1 MSKSKKSK
9 NSKTVSTKVNILD
22 VVASEVAES
31 TLEVVRLGN
40 DETAIIPFTA
50 DSEGIDLHY
59 CSETEI
65 NGYVVCN
72 GPECVLCRIGR
83 RKEERLLLPV
93 YLPASGC
100 VGILPVSRSL
110 RPYALLPQI
119 SNVLKSDTL
128 MVMFVIREVGKY
140 MISTKSLE
148 KDMDGGE
155 LQIKEFLEDYAA
167 GSINLIDL
175 YPKIDNEQLLG
186 VDGIQKMAALKGIK
200 GNDSN

>member
-119 SNVLKSDTL
+119 SNVLKSDTP

-155 LQIKEFLEDYAA
+155 FQIKEFLEDYAA
-167 GSINLIDL
+167 GNINLIDL

>member
-1 MSKSKKSK
+1 MSKSKAAKS
-9 NSKTVSTKVNILD
+9 SKTVSTKVNILD
-22 VVASEVAES
+22 VVASEIAES

-65 NGYVVCN
+65 NSYVVCN
-72 GPECVLCRIGR
+72 GPDCVLCKIGR

>member
-1 MSKSKKSK
+1 MSKSKAAKS
-9 NSKTVSTKVNILD
+9 SKTVSTKVNILD
-22 VVASEVAES
+22 VVASEIAES

-65 NGYVVCN
+65 NSYVVCN
-72 GPECVLCRIGR
+72 GPDCVLCKIGI

>member
-1 MSKSKKSK
+1 MSKSKAAKS
-9 NSKTVSTKVNILD
+9 SKTVSTKVNILD
-22 VVASEVAES
+22 VVASEIAES

-65 NGYVVCN
+65 NSYVVCN
-72 GPECVLCRIGR
+72 GPDCVLCKIGR

-119 SNVLKSDTL
+119 SNVLKSDTP
-128 MVMFVIREVGKY
+128 MVMFVIREAGKY
-140 MISTKSLE
+140 MI
-148 KDMDGGE
+148 
-155 LQIKEFLEDYAA
+155 
-167 GSINLIDL
+167 
-175 YPKIDNEQLLG
+175 
-186 VDGIQKMAALKGIK
+186 
-200 GNDSN
+200 

>member
-1 MSKSKKSK
+1 MSKSKAAKS
-9 NSKTVSTKVNILD
+9 SKTVSTKVNILD
-22 VVASEVAES
+22 VVASEIAES

-65 NGYVVCN
+65 NSYVVCN
-72 GPECVLCRIGR
+72 GPDCVLCKIGR

-100 VGILPVSRSL
+100 VGILPVSRAL

>member
-1 MSKSKKSK
+1 MSKSKAAKS
-9 NSKTVSTKVNILD
+9 SKTVSTKVNILD
-22 VVASEVAES
+22 VVASEIAES

-65 NGYVVCN
+65 NSYVVCN
-72 GPECVLCRIGR
+72 GPDCVLCKIGR

-119 SNVLKSDTL
+119 SNVLKSDTP

-155 LQIKEFLEDYAA
+155 FQIKEFLEDYAA
-167 GSINLIDL
+167 GNINLIDL

>member
-1 MSKSKKSK
+1 MSKSKAAKS
-9 NSKTVSTKVNILD
+9 SKTVSTKVNILD
-22 VVASEVAES
+22 VVASEIAES

-65 NGYVVCN
+65 NSYVVCN
-72 GPECVLCRIGR
+72 GPDCVLCKIGR

-119 SNVLKSDTL
+119 SNVLKSDTP

-155 LQIKEFLEDYAA
+155 FQIKDFLEDYAA
-167 GSINLIDL
+167 GNINLIDL

>member
-1 MSKSKKSK
+1 MSKSKAAKS
-9 NSKTVSTKVNILD
+9 SKTVSTKVNILD
-22 VVASEVAES
+22 VVASEIAES

-65 NGYVVCN
+65 NSYVVCN
-72 GPECVLCRIGR
+72 GPDCVLCKIGR

-155 LQIKEFLEDYAA
+155 FQIKEFLEDYAA
-167 GSINLIDL
+167 GNINLIDL

>member
-1 MSKSKKSK
+1 MSKSKAAKS
-9 NSKTVSTKVNILD
+9 SKTVSTKVNILD
-22 VVASEVAES
+22 VVASEIAES

-65 NGYVVCN
+65 NSYVVCN
-72 GPECVLCRIGR
+72 GPDCVLCKIGR
-83 RKEERLLLPV
+83 RKAERLLLPV

>member
-1 MSKSKKSK
+1 MSKSKAAKS
-9 NSKTVSTKVNILD
+9 SKTVSTKVNILD
-22 VVASEVAES
+22 VVASEIAES

-65 NGYVVCN
+65 NSYVVCN
-72 GPECVLCRIGR
+72 GPDCVLCKIGR

-175 YPKIDNEQLLG
+175 YPKIDHEQLLG

>member
-1 MSKSKKSK
+1 
-9 NSKTVSTKVNILD
+9 
-22 VVASEVAES
+22 
-31 TLEVVRLGN
+31 
-40 DETAIIPFTA
+40 
-50 DSEGIDLHY
+50 
-59 CSETEI
+59 
-65 NGYVVCN
+65 
-72 GPECVLCRIGR
+72 
-83 RKEERLLLPV
+83 
-93 YLPASGC
+93 
-100 VGILPVSRSL
+100 
-110 RPYALLPQI
+110 
-119 SNVLKSDTL
+119 
-128 MVMFVIREVGKY
+128 